1 MFTSEHSA
9 LEFAEK
15 LFVRGAIAL
24 GAIALKDRA
33 FQQTL

>member
-9 LEFAEK
+9 LELAEK
-15 LFVRGAIAL
+15 LFVR

-33 FQQTL
+33 FQQTVQEV